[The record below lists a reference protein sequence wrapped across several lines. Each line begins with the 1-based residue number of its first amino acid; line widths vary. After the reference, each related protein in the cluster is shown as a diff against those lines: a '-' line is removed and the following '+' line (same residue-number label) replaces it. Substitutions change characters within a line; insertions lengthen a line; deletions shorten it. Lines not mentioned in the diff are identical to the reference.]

1 MDAAREKRIEALGWK
16 TYDHAGDIFGMT
28 DAEKQEMDLR
38 SALSKAIKK
47 RREALKVTPKE
58 LAKRLKVGLRQLDKI
73 EFGNF
78 DVPLEQMIAAFSAL
92 GGRIG
97 FQELPPYPPNGANN
111 GHHAKGSAKPSKKKA
126 KAAV

>member
-28 DAEKQEMDLR
+28 DAEKQEMDFR

-58 LAKRLKVGLRQLDKI
+58 LAKRLKVGVRQLDKI

-97 FQELPPYPPNGANN
+97 FQELPPYPAN
-111 GHHAKGSAKPSKKKA
+111 GSAKPRSKKA